1 MAVMRVVSIEQL
13 QRILGSLPD
22 NPRVV
27 ASGNFATPHVLL
39 GALDAVVPEYRL
51 HMLNAQKGLPDRE
64 GVTYETAFVGPG
76 MRHHERLVYIPCRLS
91 LVPVLFRD
99 HYRPDVVL
107 LHTSSR
113 RHDTVSLGTEVNILP
128 AAIESV
134 RERGGLVV
142 VQSNPQMPYTY
153 GDAQIYEHEIDYLV
167 EVDEPLPTHSAG
179 PLDDVSRQIGE
190 LIAARVQ
197 DHSTLQLGIGAVP
210 DAVLA
215 SLTQQKG
222 LRVWTEMFSDGVLEL
237 YRRDALDREVPITA
251 SFIFGSSELY
261 EWIHLNKWI
270 RMLRTERTNDPGQI
284 ARQAKMTSVNAALQ
298 VDLFDQANASR
309 VKGRIYSGFGGSTD
323 FIVGA
328 LHSRG
333 GQSFIALPSW
343 HRKADVSTI
352 VPRIQEPVTSF
363 EHSAVATENG
373 IASVFGRSQRER
385 VTNIIERAAHPDAR
399 EGLRAAAAEMG
410 LL

>member
-1 MAVMRVVSIEQL
+1 MRVVSVEQL
-13 QRILGSLPD
+13 KRVLGSLPD

-27 ASGNFATPHVLL
+27 ASGNFATPTVLL
-39 GALDAVVPEYRL
+39 DALDGVVPRYRL

-76 MRHHERLVYIPCRLS
+76 MRNSPRLEYVPCRLS

-107 LHTSSR
+107 LHTSTR

-128 AAIESV
+128 AAIESAH
-134 RERGGLVV
+134 ERGGLVI
-142 VQSNPQMPYTY
+142 VQSNPCMPYTY

-167 EVDEPLPTHSAG
+167 EVDEPLPTHTSG
-179 PLDDVSRQIGE
+179 EPDDVSRQIGE
-190 LIAARVQ
+190 LIAAKVQ
-197 DHSTLQLGIGAVP
+197 DNSTLQLGIGAVP

-222 LRVWTEMFSDGVLEL
+222 LRIWTEMFSDGVLEL
-237 YRRDALDREVPITA
+237 FKRDALDTEVPLTT
-251 SFIFGSSELY
+251 SFIFGSQELY
-261 EWIHLNKWI
+261 DWIHLNKWI
-270 RMLRTERTNDPGQI
+270 RLLRTERTNDPAQI

-309 VKGRIYSGFGGSTD
+309 IKGRIYSGFGGSTD

-328 LHSRG
+328 LHARG

-343 HRKADVSTI
+343 HKKAGVSTI
-352 VPRIQEPVTSF
+352 VPRILEPVTSF
-363 EHSAVATENG
+363 EHSAIATENG
-373 IASVFGRSQRER
+373 IATVFGRSQIER
-385 VTNIIERAAHPDAR
+385 VRNIIDHAAHPDAR
-399 EGLRAAAAEMG
+399 EELNEAAVSMG